1 MLTTEGK
8 KTDQKI
14 PKNYSRWF
22 TSTSRWVQKNI
33 LEMNFQAFSADDFCI
48 QILRIIS
55 HISSSYLCLL
65 LSLVCFKF
73 CSRCSLLLVCFC
85 CLPLHSSSDICSTVS
100 WRHNC
105 PITAEPKVQ
114 CQCMTLCW
122 FDETAHDPMLDVVVR
137 ALVSALWVW
146 GWSIAQL
153 RFLGY

>member
-1 MLTTEGK
+1 MHFQCAVIKPDAHNGGK
-8 KTDQKI
+8 KNR
-14 PKNYSRWF
+14 PKNYKKLFPMVHVDF
-22 TSTSRWVQKNI
+22 TMSAKKNSGN
-33 LEMNFQAFSADDFCI
+33 NFSGIFRQISAYEFCI

-114 CQCMTLCW
+114 CQ
-122 FDETAHDPMLDVVVR
+122 
-137 ALVSALWVW
+137 
-146 GWSIAQL
+146 IANVQL
-153 RFLGY
+153 TIPC